1 MDKNLES
8 CDINDGKITPNFKVE
23 SGSRQGGLIP
33 AYILILVLEV
43 IFKS

>member
-8 CDINDGKITPNFKVE
+8 CVISYGKTTPNFKVE
-23 SGSRQGGLIP
+23 GGSRQGDLIP